1 MKHRKLT
8 ALLFVVTLGLMS
20 LTACTNSVSGYD
32 TNSSSVS
39 DSEKSCCHEKKDDTS
54 KPDCCKDKEES
65 HIPDC
70 CGE

>member
-8 ALLFVVTLGLMS
+8 ALLFVVTLGLVS
-20 LTACTNSVSGYD
+20 LTACTNSVSGKD
-32 TNSSSVS
+32 KNSFAVS
-39 DSEKSCCHEKKDDTS
+39 DSEKKK
-54 KPDCCKDKEES
+54 KKKKFDCCENKENS

>member
-8 ALLFVVTLGLMS
+8 ALLFVVTLGLVS
-20 LTACTNSVSGYD
+20 LTACTNSVSGED
-32 TNSSSVS
+32 KNSFAVS
-39 DSEKSCCHEKKDDTS
+39 NSEKNCCHEKF
-54 KPDCCKDKEES
+54 DCCENKENS